1 MHGTTAFKKTHA
13 WKLDMENN
21 ITKDL
26 QYREKF
32 PLENWP

>member
-1 MHGTTAFKKTHA
+1 MRGTTAFKKTQV
-13 WKLDMENN
+13 WKLDTENN

-26 QYREKF
+26 YREKF